1 MKTYDYFA
9 MPFLIVLTITCFF
22 ISIRKNPQ
30 NSHSDHITQ
39 IHFLVPGGVGGGWDT
54 TARTVGEVLRKAQLV
69 PQVSYENL
77 SGGGGGKAIAHIIET
92 AKHQQQ
98 TLMVNSTPIVIRSL
112 QKVFPQSFRDLTPIA
127 TIIGDYSCL
136 VVTADSKYDNWSQI
150 VENYHKN
157 PSPISIA
164 GGSVKGGMDHLV
176 AAMICEAC
184 AIDLQHLTYIPYDA
198 GGKALAGLLSGE
210 TQLLST
216 GLGEAMELAK
226 AGQLK
231 IIALTAPQRIKA
243 IADVP
248 TFRELGY
255 EVVFA
260 NWRGFFAP
268 PGIHKNQRQLYDQ
281 LFRHMYNEELWR
293 EARQKN
299 GWSEIYYANDAF
311 SEFLQNQEQQLRKL
325 MMKLGFIKETSK

>member
-9 MPFLIVLTITCFF
+9 MPFLIILTAACFF
-22 ISIRKNPQ
+22 LSIRKSPQ
-30 NSHSDHITQ
+30 NLHSDSIQQ

-54 TARTVGEVLRKAQLV
+54 TARTVGEVLRKAKLV
-69 PQVSYENL
+69 PQISYENL
-77 SGGGGGKAIAHIIET
+77 SGGGGGKAIAHVIET

-127 TIIGDYSCL
+127 SIIGDYSCL
-136 VVTADSKYDNWSQI
+136 VVTKDSKYNNWSQI
-150 VENYHKN
+150 VAEYRQK
-157 PSPISIA
+157 PSKISIA

-184 AIDLQHLTYIPYDA
+184 EIELSDLVYIPYDA
-198 GGKALAGLLSGE
+198 GGKALAGLISGE

-231 IIALTAPQRIKA
+231 IIAVTAPNRVKA
-243 IADVP
+243 ISDIP

-255 EVVFA
+255 DVVFA

-268 PGIHKNQRQLYDQ
+268 PGIHEKQRKLYDK
-281 LFRHMYNEELWR
+281 LFRKMYDEVLWK
-293 EARQKN
+293 EARKKN
-299 GWSEIYYANDAF
+299 GWSEIYYANDEF
-311 SEFLQNQEQQLRKL
+311 TQFLQRQEQQLQKL
-325 MMKLGFIKETSK
+325 MTKLGFIKETQK